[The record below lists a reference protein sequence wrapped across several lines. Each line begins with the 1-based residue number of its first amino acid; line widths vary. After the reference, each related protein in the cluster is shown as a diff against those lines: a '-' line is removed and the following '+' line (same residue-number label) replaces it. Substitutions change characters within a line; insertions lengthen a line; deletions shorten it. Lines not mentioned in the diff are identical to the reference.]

1 MPIKSIELGKIYV
14 LLKYR
19 SNILKVLFII
29 ELDYIMF
36 LIKCRASENDLHYYC
51 GWIVYIKSKIFVFQF
66 LFRNENR
73 LSSNRISHYIF

>member
-1 MPIKSIELGKIYV
+1 VLIKSIELGKIYV

-29 ELDYIMF
+29 ELDYFIL

-51 GWIVYIKSKIFVFQF
+51 GWIV
-66 LFRNENR
+66 
-73 LSSNRISHYIF
+73 